1 MSADGPLFPLGLRLQ
16 GRLVVVV
23 GGGPV
28 GLRRI
33 GALLDAGAE
42 VRLISPEVE
51 TALADLAD
59 RARLDWLRR
68 RYAAGDLQ
76 GAWLAMAC
84 TADPAVNAA
93 VLAEA
98 EASRVWCLRAD
109 DATAASAWMP
119 ATGRSGPA
127 TVAVHADRDPRQAA
141 ALRDVAVEAVADAFR
156 AGEAPRSRPTAA
168 AAGRVVLV
176 GGGPGDPGLMTLR
189 GIERLAEA
197 DVVVVDR
204 LAPLAA
210 LEGLRPDVEVIDV
223 GKIPRGRFTPQEAI
237 NALLVEHA
245 QAGRVVVR
253 LKGGDPFVFGRGREE
268 VDACTAAG
276 VPVEVVPGVTSAV
289 AVPGLVGIPATHRGL
304 SQGFTV
310 VSGHAAP
317 GDPGSQLDWDALARG
332 GTTLVLLMAVE
343 TLPAIAQALLAAGRP
358 AATPVACIQDGGL
371 ATQRVLT
378 APLGEVAEVAAAGR
392 LRPPAVIV
400 VGAVAGLVQSGS
412 GSASTERPVD
422 PPVDTVAR

>member
-1 MSADGPLFPLGLRLQ
+1 VSGDGPLLPIGLRVA
-16 GRLVVVV
+16 GRRAVVI

-28 GLRRI
+28 GLRRVA
-33 GALLDAGAE
+33 ALLDAGAE
-42 VRLISPEVE
+42 VVLVAPEVE
-51 TALADLAD
+51 TALADLAA
-59 RARLDWLRR
+59 RGRLDWQPR
-68 RYAAGDLQ
+68 RYAEGDLR
-76 GAWLAMAC
+76 GAWLAVAC
-84 TADPAVNAA
+84 TADAEVNAA

-98 EASRVWCLRAD
+98 DAARIWCLRAD
-109 DATAASAWMP
+109 DASAASAWMP
-119 ATGRSGPA
+119 ATGRTGPA

-141 ALRDVAVEAVADAFR
+141 ALRDVAVTAVSDALR
-156 AGEAPRSRPTAA
+156 AGEAPRSRPGALPP
-168 AAGRVVLV
+168 GRVVLV
-176 GGGPGDPGLMTLR
+176 GGGPGDPGLITLR

-210 LEGLRPDVEVIDV
+210 LEGLRPDVQIIDV
-223 GKIPRGRFTPQEAI
+223 GKIPRGRFTPQETI

-245 QAGRVVVR
+245 QAGRTVVR

-268 VDACTAAG
+268 VEACLAAG

-317 GDPGSQLDWDALARG
+317 GDPGSQLDWAALARA

-343 TLPAIAQALLAAGRP
+343 TLPEIARALLSGGLAGQTP
-358 AATPVACIQDGGL
+358 AVCIQDGGL
-371 ATQRVLT
+371 AGQRVLT
-378 APLGEVAEVAAAGR
+378 ATLDSLAEVAAVQQ
-392 LRPPAVIV
+392 LRPPAVV
-400 VGAVAGLVQSGS
+400 VIGAVAGLH
-412 GSASTERPVD
+412 APAPVAAVD
-422 PPVDTVAR
+422 PVDTVAP